1 MTAPEP
7 ATSVVL
13 VTGVAQDLGARVA
26 RALSAD
32 GDLTVIGLD
41 LIPPRHELGRAEYVH
56 ADERSAILPRLMADR
71 GVDTVLHLG
80 LASAAL
86 GRAAAKEANVIGTMQ
101 LVGATQ
107 ASPRFRKLVLGSDA
121 AVYGA
126 SGQAPA
132 RFTEDTALRAT
143 DATGLAKDLI
153 EREQYGAALAGR
165 RRDVVVTTLR
175 FAELMGAGVTTE
187 LSRVLTQSV
196 VPRPMGFNPRLQ
208 FLHPADAVRAL
219 EAVVRDD
226 LPGVFNVGAD
236 DVLSLSQVLS
246 ILGRPGVGL
255 PPKLR
260 PLGDLFGG
268 RNAVKVNNDQ
278 VALLTYGRVMDIS
291 RFTDLS
297 GVRPNYTSRRAAE
310 EFAAFGDPGL
320 LSSHRVDV
328 LFDQLA
334 HVLSPRNA
342 RG

>member
-1 MTAPEP
+1 M
-7 ATSVVL
+7 VL

-26 RALSAD
+26 RALAAG

-41 LIPPRHELGRAEYVH
+41 LIPPRHELGGGEYVH

-71 GVDTVLHLG
+71 GVDTVVHLG

-101 LVGATQ
+101 LVAATQ
-107 ASPRFRKLVLGSDA
+107 SSPMFRKLVIGSDA

-126 SGQAPA
+126 YGQAPA
-132 RFTEDTALRAT
+132 RFTESTPLRAA
-143 DATGLAKDLI
+143 DAAGLARDLI
-153 EREQYGAALAGR
+153 EREQYGAALASR
-165 RRDVVVTTLR
+165 RHDVVVTTLR
-175 FAELMGAGVTTE
+175 LAELIGAGVTTA
-187 LSRVLTQSV
+187 LTRILTQSV

-219 EAVVRDD
+219 TAVIREDH
-226 LPGVFNVGAD
+226 PGVFNVAAD
-236 DVLSLSQVLS
+236 DVLSVSQVLS

-255 PPKLR
+255 PPSLR
-260 PLGDLFGG
+260 PIGDFFGG

-278 VALLTYGRVMDIS
+278 LALLTYGRVMDIT
-291 RFTDLS
+291 RFTATT
-297 GVRPNYTSRRAAE
+297 GVRPQYSSRRAVE
-310 EFAAFGDPGL
+310 EFAAFGEPGM
-320 LSSHRVDV
+320 LSSHRVDALIEQV
-328 LFDQLA
+328 A